1 MPHGEESRRFEE
13 LLRKRGVELRP
24 DDQVEKEIRERY
36 EQHCAVLILDSSGFT
51 RLTRKHGIVH
61 YLALVA
67 DMKQRVEGLFD
78 RHDAWFCWFEADNA
92 YGVFATAQKAL
103 RCGLAIQFETG
114 RVNSRRPEVSSL
126 EVCIGIGSGELL
138 RIGDENVFGS
148 QMNLA
153 SKLGEDVAGPGEIL
167 LTRQAWEEVGD
178 SIGGLT
184 VEERSV
190 TVGGVEIPYL
200 SVE

>member
-1 MPHGEESRRFEE
+1 
-13 LLRKRGVELRP
+13 
-24 DDQVEKEIRERY
+24 
-36 EQHCAVLILDSSGFT
+36 
-51 RLTRKHGIVH
+51 
-61 YLALVA
+61 
-67 DMKQRVEGLFD
+67 
-78 RHDAWFCWFEADNA
+78 
-92 YGVFATAQKAL
+92 
-103 RCGLAIQFETG
+103 
-114 RVNSRRPEVSSL
+114 
-126 EVCIGIGSGELL
+126 
-138 RIGDENVFGS
+138 
-148 QMNLA
+148 MNLA